1 MIDNWKLAGVR
12 TLTQNPSDS
21 KISIIAMVTLS
32 ENITSQFPHVIV
44 ALPQRFY
51 LFNDGA
57 WLREEYHLLKELE
70 QLRQSNSKSCC
81 SSHLRM
87 QEVMTN
93 TAIIEE
99 KEKQW
104 ARQTSYISD
113 IFR

>member
-12 TLTQNPSDS
+12 TLIQNPSDS

-57 WLREEYHLLKELE
+57 
-70 QLRQSNSKSCC
+70 
-81 SSHLRM
+81 
-87 QEVMTN
+87 
-93 TAIIEE
+93 
-99 KEKQW
+99 
-104 ARQTSYISD
+104 
-113 IFR
+113 

>member
-1 MIDNWKLAGVR
+1 MLMKYKKKNETVKAVIDNWKLAGVR

-57 WLREEYHLLKELE
+57 
-70 QLRQSNSKSCC
+70 
-81 SSHLRM
+81 
-87 QEVMTN
+87 
-93 TAIIEE
+93 
-99 KEKQW
+99 
-104 ARQTSYISD
+104 
-113 IFR
+113 